1 MGASLLGDAN
11 VPVEDFDAHIPTMR
25 GFHQRYMVSNKVTRF
40 WADAVR
46 QLDVEMIVPQHGK
59 SFVGKAMINRFLD
72 WIGNLPCGVDLL
84 TQDQGNRTTKP
95 LKSKNRLNC
104 EQKGEPSCSPIRL
117 TI

>member
-1 MGASLLGDAN
+1 MGASLLGDADM
-11 VPVEDFDAHIPTMR
+11 PVEDFDSHIPTMR

-46 QLDVEMIVPQHGK
+46 QLDVEMIVPQHRK

-84 TQDQGNRTTKP
+84 TQDNYNYAALINSVKVD
-95 LKSKNRLNC
+95 
-104 EQKGEPSCSPIRL
+104 
-117 TI
+117 